1 MNERPATDPASSA
14 VSSPAAHAAAAH
26 AAAQPY
32 SATDLALPTPA
43 PLHFRY
49 EKFLANTDYGWHRH
63 PWGQINRISL
73 GILELSLPERTLA
86 APAEYLVWIPAGV
99 PHAAHIR
106 QALDYV
112 SVYVA
117 DELAR
122 QLPAQPCL
130 IPQPPLVRALL
141 DDFCARG
148 VSAVADPWDEA
159 QARLLVQRLVQAGS
173 VEDYLPDSA
182 DRLLRPILSAV
193 RSQPGDGTTLQ
204 AWAQRV
210 HSTERTLARR
220 FRQEL
225 GMSFIEWRTRV
236 RLMQA
241 LSWLKQGKAVG
252 AIAMDL
258 GYATPSAFIA
268 MFAKQT
274 GITPERYRRQLCA
287 G

>member
-1 MNERPATDPASSA
+1 MTDL
-14 VSSPAAHAAAAH
+14 
-26 AAAQPY
+26 PY
-32 SATDLALPTPA
+32 PDTDLALAPPA

-49 EKFLANTDYGWHRH
+49 ERFLANTDFEWHRH

-117 DELAR
+117 DDWAR
-122 QLPAQPCL
+122 QLPATPCL
-130 IPQPPLVRALL
+130 IPQPPLLRALL
-141 DDFCARG
+141 DDFCQRG
-148 VSAVADPWDEA
+148 IAGIGDAWDEA
-159 QARLLVQRLVQAGS
+159 QARLLLQRMVQAGS
-173 VEDYLPDSA
+173 VDNYLPDSA
-182 DRLLRPILSAV
+182 DRLLRPILATV

-204 AWAQRV
+204 QWAQRV
-210 HSTERTLARR
+210 HGTERTLARR

-225 GMSFIEWRTRV
+225 GMSFVEWRTRV
-236 RLMQA
+236 RLLQA
-241 LSWLKQGKAVG
+241 LSWLKQGRTVG
-252 AIAMDL
+252 DIALDL

-268 MFAKQT
+268 MFSKQT

-287 G
+287 GG

>member
-1 MNERPATDPASSA
+1 MNERPSDSDSRL
-14 VSSPAAHAAAAH
+14 S
-26 AAAQPY
+26 PY
-32 SATDLALPTPA
+32 SATDRALPAPA

-49 EKFLANTDYGWHRH
+49 EKFLANTDYEWHRH

-73 GILELSLPERTLA
+73 GILELALPERTLA

-122 QLPAQPCL
+122 QLPDQPCL
-130 IPQPPLVRALL
+130 IPQPPLLRALL
-141 DDFCARG
+141 DDFCQRG
-148 VSAVADPWDEA
+148 IGAVADPWDQA
-159 QARLLVQRLVQAGS
+159 QARLLVQRMVQAGS

-182 DRLLRPILSAV
+182 DRLLRTILSAV

-204 AWAQRV
+204 AWARRV

-225 GMSFIEWRTRV
+225 GMSFVEWRTRV
-236 RLMQA
+236 RLLQA
-241 LSWLKQGKAVG
+241 LAWLKQGKAVG

-258 GYATPSAFIA
+258 GYATSSAFIA